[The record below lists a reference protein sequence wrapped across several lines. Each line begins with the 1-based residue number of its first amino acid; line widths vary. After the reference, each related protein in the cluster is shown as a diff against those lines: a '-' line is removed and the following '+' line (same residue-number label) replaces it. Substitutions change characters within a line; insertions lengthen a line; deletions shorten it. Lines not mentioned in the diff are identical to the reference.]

1 VETGGLRYEIRQC
14 CAETCRF
21 RFPAVVGQETAAL
34 CPQCQAVTAV
44 VVASPVHPSEPNKPK
59 SPSLTPIQLEILLD
73 NIRSLYNV
81 GSIFRTADGAGV
93 RQLHLAGI
101 TATPDN
107 PKLTK
112 TALGAASQM
121 RWQYHLNGL
130 DTAVALQKQGMRL
143 WALEETPTAEP
154 LFESEIVND
163 GRAVLLI
170 VGNENIGVD
179 PAILQLCERTF
190 SLPMLGLKDSL
201 NVAVAFGIAL
211 YHLRF
216 SNWVIKSNH

>member
-1 VETGGLRYEIRQC
+1 MESGEWRYEVRQC
-14 CAETCRF
+14 TAGECRF
-21 RFPAVVGQETAAL
+21 RFPALVGQETAAL
-34 CPQCQAVTAV
+34 CPQCKTVTAV
-44 VVASPVHPSEPNKPK
+44 ALTIPTPVTKANKPQS
-59 SPSLTPIQLEILLD
+59 SPANPYPLEILLD

-93 RQLHLAGI
+93 QKLHLCGL

-107 PKLTK
+107 PKLAK
-112 TALGAASQM
+112 TALGAARRM
-121 RWQYHLNGL
+121 PWQYHLNGL
-130 DTAVALQKQGMRL
+130 DTAVALQKQGYHL
-143 WALEETPTAEP
+143 WALEDTPTAEP
-154 LFESEIVND
+154 LFESQIMSD

-211 YHLRF
+211 YQLRF
-216 SNWVIKSNH
+216 AKTSYP